1 MMRVSSLAKHWD
13 GLEVQRHGYSH
24 AGLCCPSISK
34 IGAYVR
40 WECVPC
46 YRLGE

>member
-24 AGLCCPSISK
+24 AGTMLSKYFQDRCLSSLGVCP
-34 IGAYVR
+34 
-40 WECVPC
+40 
-46 YRLGE
+46 LL